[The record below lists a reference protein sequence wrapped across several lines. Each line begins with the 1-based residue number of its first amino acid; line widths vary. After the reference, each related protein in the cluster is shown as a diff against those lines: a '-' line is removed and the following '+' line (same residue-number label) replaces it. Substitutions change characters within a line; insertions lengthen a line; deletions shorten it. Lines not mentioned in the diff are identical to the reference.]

1 MPRPSA
7 SIAAPQ
13 GRRPLAP
20 VLPGRAALASLL
32 LGSLLLA
39 GCDRDSGAP
48 LDTPQ
53 APPPPP
59 VTVMRLEAEPVAD
72 FGRFTG
78 RLAAIDLV
86 ELRAR
91 VDGNLDALH
100 FEAGQRVEAGQLL
113 FTIDPRPYAASRAAA
128 AAALAES
135 QVRLDNARIEWERA
149 RSLVDGGA
157 ISAEELEQRRAALA
171 EAEAGLAS
179 KQAALDAADL
189 DLSFTRVSAPV
200 SGRIGRALVTPGNL
214 VSGQAGQATH
224 LATLV
229 SVDPLHV
236 YADLDEASFLALQQ
250 ALAAGELPLD
260 ESGRLRLSV
269 DLAEGAGQGL
279 PATLESLDNQVS
291 ASTGTLLLRAL
302 LPNPDGRLVPGL
314 FARVSVP
321 LSAEKPRL
329 MVPERAIGTDQSL
342 RYLWVVGAGNTV
354 ERRTV
359 QLGPARGDQRAV
371 LSGVEAGERVV
382 VNGLSFIRFPG
393 QPVTPMEAA
402 AEGTPPAAPQG
413 G

>member
-359 QLGPARGDQRAV
+359 DLGPARGDRRAV

-382 VNGLSFIRFPG
+382 VSGLSFIRFPG